1 MAVSD
6 DNKPIVISNPW
17 GQLRQYT
24 AARIALGRAGTSLP
38 TKPHL
43 EFQLAHARARNAVHH
58 ELDVESSKAR

>member
-38 TKPHL
+38 RSRTSNFSSPTPGRVM
-43 EFQLAHARARNAVHH
+43 QSIMNSMSR
-58 ELDVESSKAR
+58 SSKAR